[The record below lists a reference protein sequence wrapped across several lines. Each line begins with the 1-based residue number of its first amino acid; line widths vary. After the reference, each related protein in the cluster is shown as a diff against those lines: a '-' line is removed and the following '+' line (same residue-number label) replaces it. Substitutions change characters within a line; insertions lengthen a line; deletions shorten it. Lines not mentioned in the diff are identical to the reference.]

1 MGTEAVIT
9 WHGHACFTIDLGK
22 KIIIDP
28 FIEHNPVA
36 KIKREDII
44 ADIVVA
50 THGHSDHVA
59 DALPIATKNKAP
71 IVTMVELAW
80 LLQEKDHSITIHDL
94 NFSGFVNIKG
104 IKITAVPAMHSS
116 SYEEKYAGN
125 PGGMI
130 LDNGKIRI
138 YHAGDTGLFS
148 DMKMIGEV
156 YRPDIAML
164 PIGGHYTMDPDDA
177 IQAINM
183 IKPKIVIPMHFNT
196 FDMIKQDAE
205 LFRKNVHEKTDAIAI
220 VPLIE
225 EEIKIDSKQLN
236 N

>member
-1 MGTEAVIT
+1 ENIIT
-9 WHGHACFTIDLGK
+9 
-22 KIIIDP
+22 
-28 FIEHNPVA
+28 
-36 KIKREDII
+36 
-44 ADIVVA
+44 DIVVA

-80 LLQEKDHSITIHDL
+80 LLQEKDHSIIIHDL
-94 NFSGFVNIKG
+94 NFSGSVNIKG

-116 SYEEKYAGN
+116 SYEDKYAGN

-164 PIGGHYTMDPDDA
+164 PIGGHYTMDPHDA
-177 IQAINM
+177 IRAINM

-205 LFRKNVHEKTDAIAI
+205 LFRKNVQEKTDAIAI